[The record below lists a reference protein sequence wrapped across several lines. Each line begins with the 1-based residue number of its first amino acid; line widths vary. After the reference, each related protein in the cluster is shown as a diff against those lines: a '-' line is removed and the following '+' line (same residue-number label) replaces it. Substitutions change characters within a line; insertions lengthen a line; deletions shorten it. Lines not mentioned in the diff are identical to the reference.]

1 MFLFCLREELILLS
15 NGSVAPFISLK
26 IILAHST
33 RISRGSLKLNPNF
46 SSNSST
52 SFNRS
57 SIESSCLGA
66 EDFFVLDVEL
76 TKINGLLRVL
86 VRKLEEFSDKNIEF
100 SKLNKKIQNY
110 FENHYFV
117 GELEKIKEV
126 YSEDPL
132 RVKHIRNS
140 IIHSLQDDKMIFRI
154 YDIAKD
160 LK

>member
-1 MFLFCLREELILLS
+1 MVVVDEYFHDLMKKILS
-15 NGSVAPFISLK
+15 SYD
-26 IILAHST
+26 II
-33 RISRGSLKLNPNF
+33 KN
-46 SSNSST
+46 
-52 SFNRS
+52 
-57 SIESSCLGA
+57 LGDSK
-66 EDFFVLDVEL
+66 EDFFLLDVEL

-86 VRKLEEFSDKNIEF
+86 VRKTEEFSDNNMEF
-100 SKLNKKIQNY
+100 SKLQKKIQNY
-110 FENHYFV
+110 FENHYFI

-140 IIHSLQDDKMIFRI
+140 IINSLQDDKMIFKI